1 MDIEKIEKFI
11 DAGYTKAE
19 IDALLSA
26 GKPDGIQGKNEND
39 PEGAKPEEPKGQSAT
54 DSAHDNAV
62 DTAEMLKTLTNTV
75 EGLTNTVKALQAA
88 NIKNANSGSAKPHDT
103 IQETMD
109 SFLKDL

>member
-19 IDALLSA
+19 IDELLSEGSEA
-26 GKPDGIQGKNEND
+26 KS
-39 PEGAKPEEPKGQSAT
+39 EGAKPEEPKGQGAADT
-54 DSAHDNAV
+54 THEDNL
-62 DTAEMLKTLTNTV
+62 DTAEMLKTLTSTV

-88 NIKNANSGSAKPHDT
+88 NVKSANSGTSKPVDA
-103 IQETMD
+103 IKETMD